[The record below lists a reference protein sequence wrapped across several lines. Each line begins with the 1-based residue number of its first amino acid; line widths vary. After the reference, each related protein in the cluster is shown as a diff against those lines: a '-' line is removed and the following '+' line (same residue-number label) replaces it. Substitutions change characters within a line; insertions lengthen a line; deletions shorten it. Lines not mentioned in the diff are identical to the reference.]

1 VTPEPAPS
9 DPETEAAPPRR
20 SSLAQKVL
28 PWAITIVCFGYLYTR
43 LAAAAERQ
51 GASGVPSYLA
61 AIFTD
66 VPWGAWLI
74 LMVSYSFAYLLI
86 DTAVLWRVVNW
97 FNAQVSYRDLLPVRA
112 ATYIISILNEQ
123 VGKGAIA
130 VYLNR
135 RDGVPGWQLGSSI
148 LFIMVC
154 EFYYL
159 LAWATI
165 GVFLRW
171 ADLPA
176 ALEVF
181 RAIPVIGAGALVV
194 ACIALFLFRSVRF
207 QDGGFLG
214 RPLLH
219 SFRQASPWQY
229 LTIMLMR
236 SPSLLLGVFVYSQ
249 AAGMFGVEIPFL
261 DMLTYLPVVIFGTF
275 IPGPFRA
282 VAVTLWPT
290 LFPDHAGEMT
300 IFGFV
305 QHNFFVLFNAAIG
318 LIFLRR
324 ANRELFEAEAQSG
337 S

>member
-1 VTPEPAPS
+1 MTTP
-9 DPETEAAPPRR
+9 PETTPPAEEESAARPGP
-20 SSLAQKVL
+20 SFVQKLL
-28 PWAITIVCFGYLYTR
+28 PWVITVVCFGYLYTR
-43 LAAAAERQ
+43 LGAAATRE
-51 GASGVPSYLA
+51 GATGVPSYLA
-61 AIFTD
+61 AIFAD
-66 VPWGAWLI
+66 VPWGSWLI

-97 FNAQVSYRDLLPVRA
+97 FNARVSYANLLPVRA
-112 ATYIISILNEQ
+112 STYIISILNEQ

-171 ADLPA
+171 SDLPT
-176 ALEVF
+176 ALEIF
-181 RAIPVIGAGALVV
+181 RAIPVIGAGALLV
-194 ACIALFLFRSVRF
+194 ACGALYVFRSARF
-207 QDGGFLG
+207 QDSAFLG
-214 RPLLH
+214 RPILH
-219 SFRQASPWQY
+219 TFRKASPWQY

-249 AAGMFGVEIPFL
+249 AAGMFGVDIPFL

-290 LFPDHAGEMT
+290 LFPEHAGEMT

-324 ANRELFEAEAQSG
+324 ANRELFDGDSAAP
-337 S
+337 

>member
-1 VTPEPAPS
+1 VTEDIDPQAP
-9 DPETEAAPPRR
+9 APPRR
-20 SSLAQKVL
+20 ARLAQHL
-28 PWAITIVCFGYLYTR
+28 IPWAITIVCFGYLYTR
-43 LAAAAERQ
+43 LVAAATRE
-51 GASGVPSYLA
+51 GASSVPAYLA

-66 VPWGAWLI
+66 VPWGAWLL
-74 LMVSYSFAYLLI
+74 LMVGYSFVYLLI
-86 DTAVLWRVVNW
+86 DTAVLWRAVNW
-97 FNAQVSYRDLLPVRA
+97 FNARVSYADLLPVRA
-112 ATYIISILNEQ
+112 STYILSILNEQ

-130 VYLNR
+130 LYLNR

-159 LAWATI
+159 LTWATI

-171 ADLPA
+171 TDLPA

-181 RAIPVIGAGALVV
+181 RAIPMIGGGAAV
-194 ACIALFLFRSVRF
+194 AACAALFVFRSERF
-207 QDGGFLG
+207 EGGFLA

-219 SFRQASPWQY
+219 TFRRAAPWQY
-229 LTIMLMR
+229 VTIMLMR

-249 AAGMFGVEIPFL
+249 AAGMFGVDIPFL

-275 IPGPFRA
+275 VPGPFRA

-324 ANRELFEAEAQSG
+324 ANRELFGGEPASG
-337 S
+337 

>member
-1 VTPEPAPS
+1 VTTTPDPAKP
-9 DPETEAAPPRR
+9 TERR
-20 SSLAQKVL
+20 RAGFAQKLL
-28 PWAITIVCFGYLYTR
+28 PWAITVVCFGYLYTR
-43 LAAAAERQ
+43 LGAAAARE
-51 GASGVPSYLA
+51 GASGVPAYLA
-61 AIFTD
+61 SIFAD
-66 VPWGAWLI
+66 VPWGAWLL
-74 LMVSYSFAYLLI
+74 LMVGYSFVYLLI

-97 FNAQVSYRDLLPVRA
+97 FNARVSYADLLPVRA
-112 ATYIISILNEQ
+112 STYILSILNEQ

-135 RDGVPGWQLGSSI
+135 RDGVPGWQLGSSM

-159 LAWATI
+159 LAWATV

-171 ADLPA
+171 TDLPE

-194 ACIALFLFRSVRF
+194 ACAALFVFRSQRF
-207 QDGGFLG
+207 QGGFLE

-219 SFRQASPWQY
+219 TFRRAAPWQY

-261 DMLTYLPVVIFGTF
+261 EMLTYLPVVIFGTF
-275 IPGPFRA
+275 VPGPFRA
-282 VAVTLWPT
+282 VAVTIWPT

-300 IFGFV
+300 LFGFV

-324 ANRELFEAEAQSG
+324 ANRELFGGETPSP
-337 S
+337 